1 MVGRVPVGV
10 GHALAAALI
19 AFFPYMFAQ
28 HQPCV
33 FLFLFL
39 PSICLT
45 TRLGEGG
52 PTNDC
57 VAHDGGLCVERPAGA
72 RAAQKKIQPPPVA
85 PRSHLFKLR
94 PAVRSGRRRLRQHQ
108 RALSG
113 LLCRHPPALL
123 HRRGIRP
130 PWPTVVTWFGTVPDR
145 PLPIPPTLKACPP
158 SWSAHPQWS
167 FPPPPTPFPPPP
179 PPPPVGTHSSVPA
192 RHARCAP
199 QPAARVRRTD
209 RLPRRLPSRR
219 GRKVGGGGSSST
231 GSEAAT
237 PWRGGH
243 PHGGVSDDGACC
255 AVPAHPAGH
264 RAGSGGGCPPG
275 GPCPGARA
283 H

>member
-1 MVGRVPVGV
+1 MVGRVLVGV
-10 GHALAAALI
+10 GHALAAPLI
-19 AFFPYMFAQ
+19 AFFSYMFAQ

-45 TRLGEGG
+45 TRLGGGG

-145 PLPIPPTLKACPP
+145 PHPIPPTLKACPP

-167 FPPPPTPFPPPP
+167 FPPPPTPFRPPPP
-179 PPPPVGTHSSVPA
+179 PPSCRHSFICPCSACKVRPTTCRTGPSHRSPPSQ
-192 RHARCAP
+192 AP
-199 QPAARVRRTD
+199 FSTRPQGRWRRQQQH
-209 RLPRRLPSRR
+209 RI
-219 GRKVGGGGSSST
+219 
-231 GSEAAT
+231 
-237 PWRGGH
+237 RGGH
-243 PHGGVSDDGACC
+243 QLA
-255 AVPAHPAGH
+255 
-264 RAGSGGGCPPG
+264 RRPPSRWRLG
-275 GPCPGARA
+275 
-283 H
+283 